1 MPPKDVYDG
10 ERLWFL
16 LKATNGTREASRQ
29 WVLYIKVSIGPH
41 GFLASAAIPGLF
53 YHPEWDIMMACHG
66 DDFLAEGLAEDLDKL
81 DEVMKANFE
90 KSRSYLGLEI
100 RAMQGKLWKAS
111 TSTGS
116 SNGTAKASAGRQIRS
131 MPSSWQKTPTW
142 ICQKELR
149 LLHQRTQAKV
159 KGI

>member
-10 ERLWFL
+10 EHLWFL
-16 LKATNGTREASRQ
+16 LKAMNGTREASRQ
-29 WVLYIKVSIGPH
+29 WGLYIKGSIGPH

-90 KSRSYLGLEI
+90 VKILPRIGDPNHGGEVAEGQHLQDHQMGQQRFQL
-100 RAMQGKLWKAS
+100 
-111 TSTGS
+111 
-116 SNGTAKASAGRQIRS
+116 AGRSEVCHPTSKRYQLGYVKRS
-131 MPSSWQKTPTW
+131 
-142 ICQKELR
+142 
-149 LLHQRTQAKV
+149 
-159 KGI
+159 